1 MVIIYLRLLT
11 KIILSKFDDNQIENS
26 FNKNK
31 IIKKIKLIE
40 NENNDYI
47 MKEFELDIDTNSE
60 KCAQKSKEKVQSR
73 SEEVN
78 LESDRKEKTEGGR
91 KTRNSNNG
99 SYSQ

>member
-60 KCAQKSKEKVQSR
+60 KRAQKSKENVQSR

-91 KTRNSNNG
+91 KTSNNG

>member
-1 MVIIYLRLLT
+1 
-11 KIILSKFDDNQIENS
+11 
-26 FNKNK
+26 
-31 IIKKIKLIE
+31 
-40 NENNDYI
+40 

-60 KCAQKSKEKVQSR
+60 KPAQKSKEKVQSR

>member
-1 MVIIYLRLLT
+1 MVIIYFIYLRLLT

-60 KCAQKSKEKVQSR
+60 KRVQKSKEKVQSR

-78 LESDRKEKTEGGR
+78 LESDDRK
-91 KTRNSNNG
+91 KTRNSNNE